1 MGKFGVADT
10 NAAHTHQNEALK
22 TPPAQPMDF
31 KQLQTFLAIAECGSA
46 TKAAQLLHIVQPAI
60 SRQMRLLEEDLGA
73 PLFVRERN
81 GMDLTEAGRTL
92 LERARRVMKEL
103 EEARAEVKPSNGLAS
118 GFVNVG
124 MPSSICDLLAGELVA
139 TIKRLHPQIRMRLH
153 SGYGG
158 PLQLSIQN
166 SELDVAIVNDPKPG
180 ELLETRFILNEQLF
194 LVGPP
199 DSGLSPDSPQPL
211 NSLRGRP
218 MVLPRAPHSMRTTVE
233 HACALENVELD
244 IVAEVN
250 AMDMQKSLVRYGV
263 GWTVLPSAGV
273 SNDLSNG
280 SLSAAPLG
288 GLDLQRHLALCMSA
302 TRRTSPA
309 TRCVTSALIDLI
321 QVTVRAGRWPGATL
335 IDEG

>member
-1 MGKFGVADT
+1 M
-10 NAAHTHQNEALK
+10 HHNEALK
-22 TPPAQPMDF
+22 TRRPQPMDF
-31 KQLQTFLAIAECGSA
+31 KQLQTFLTIAECGSA

-81 GMDLTEAGRTL
+81 GMELTEAGRTL

-103 EEARAEVKPSNGLAS
+103 EEVRAEVKPSNGLVC

-124 MPSSICDLLAGELVA
+124 MPSSICDLLADELVA

-158 PLQLSIQN
+158 PLQLAIQN
-166 SELDVAIVNDPKPG
+166 GELDVAIVNDPMPG
-180 ELLETRFILNEQLF
+180 QLFETRFVLNEQLF

-199 DSGLSPDSPQPL
+199 GSGLSPDRPQPL
-211 NSLRGRP
+211 SSLRGRP

-233 HACALENVELD
+233 HACALENLELD

-273 SNDLSNG
+273 SNDLSDG

-288 GLDLQRHLALCMSA
+288 GLNLQRHLALCLSA
-302 TRRTSPA
+302 TRRTSPP

-321 QVTVRAGRWPGATL
+321 QLTVRAGSWPGATL
-335 IDEG
+335 VD